1 MGSESSGLLQGFYLA
16 VISREKCTNSWESK
30 EELHCAAGVCGA
42 EFWGVGVDLNTNMNL
57 FCFSLVSVHTHVFT

>member
-30 EELHCAAGVCGA
+30 EELHCA
-42 EFWGVGVDLNTNMNL
+42 VGVLWSRIL
-57 FCFSLVSVHTHVFT
+57 GCWSGSQ